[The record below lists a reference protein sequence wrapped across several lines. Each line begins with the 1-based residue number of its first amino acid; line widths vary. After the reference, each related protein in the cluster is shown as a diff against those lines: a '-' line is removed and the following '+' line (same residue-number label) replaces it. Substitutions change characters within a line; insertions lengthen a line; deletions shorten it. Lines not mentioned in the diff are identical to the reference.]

1 MSIND
6 NILLSNIQQFEIMK
20 LFSMFYFSFYGS
32 IHNFV

>member
-20 LFSMFYFSFYGS
+20 LLSMFYFSFY
-32 IHNFV
+32 ILDRN